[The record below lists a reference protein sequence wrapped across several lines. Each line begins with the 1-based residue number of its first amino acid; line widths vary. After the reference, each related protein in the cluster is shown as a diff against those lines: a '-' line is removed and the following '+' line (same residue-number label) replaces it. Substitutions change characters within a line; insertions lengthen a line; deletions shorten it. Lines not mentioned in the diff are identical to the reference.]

1 MLYFRWRNETV
12 LGSDQTYTSEFYEPD
27 NQAIIEENR
36 TLFEP
41 DADAITEALE
51 SMRNNPGKNAH
62 SFDCINDQENSDL
75 HDKLPNYSDPNESLN
90 EQ

>member
-12 LGSDQTYTSEFYEPD
+12 LGSDQTYTSEF
-27 NQAIIEENR
+27 EENR